1 LTGVGAL
8 AHCVDVRGR
17 FSDENGCRACCRL
30 FAFRVGGGPR
40 RRPRPRRRGLSGSGF
55 SGRRAT
61 EQAVRPAVPS
71 CVNEARGT
79 HNCGNRALNAYEVA
93 NREYQQAFN
102 AYVAQVNSYLQKLQA
117 YTRQAV
123 TYAECER
130 DVVLPSTLING

>member
-1 LTGVGAL
+1 MRMAVAL
-8 AHCVDVRGR
+8 VAG
-17 FSDENGCRACCRL
+17 L
-30 FAFRVGGGPR
+30 L
-40 RRPRPRRRGLSGSGF
+40 LSGSASAQDAAPVAAACPVPDF
-55 SGRRAT
+55 PAVERPT
-61 EQAVRPAVPS
+61 KPVRPAVPS